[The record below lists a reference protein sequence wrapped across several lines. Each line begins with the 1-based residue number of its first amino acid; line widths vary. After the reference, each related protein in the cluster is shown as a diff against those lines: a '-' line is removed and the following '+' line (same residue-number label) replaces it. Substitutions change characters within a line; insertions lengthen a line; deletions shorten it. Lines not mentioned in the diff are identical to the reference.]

1 MENGIFCRKGIKKM
15 SKIIDTHTHI
25 YDKQFEEDFDD
36 VMKRIEDE
44 LEGIVSIGFD
54 LESSIKSIE
63 LANRYSFV
71 NAVIGV
77 HPVDIK
83 KYNDKVEKELERLAL
98 TEKKVVAIGEIGLD
112 YHWMEDPKD
121 VQIAGF
127 RKQMELA
134 ERVKKPVVIHT
145 REALQDT
152 LDVLKDYKNVGGILH
167 CYPGSLEAAKPFLDR
182 YYLGIGGTLTFKNNK
197 KTKELVK
204 ELPLEKIVLETDCP
218 YLTPVP
224 FRGKRNEP
232 IYTRYVA
239 EEVARIKEISV
250 EEVIRVTTE
259 NAKKIYEI

>member
-1 MENGIFCRKGIKKM
+1 MR
-15 SKIIDTHTHI
+15 KIIDTHTHI
-25 YDKQFEEDFDD
+25 YDKQFENDFDD

-54 LESSIKSIE
+54 LESSLKSIE

-152 LDVLKDYKNVGGILH
+152 LDVLRDYRNVGGILH

-232 IYTRYVA
+232 IYTKYVA

-250 EEVIRVTTE
+250 EQVIKVTTE
-259 NAKKIYEI
+259 NAKKIYGI

>member
-1 MENGIFCRKGIKKM
+1 MA
-15 SKIIDTHTHI
+15 KIIDTHTHI
-25 YDKQFEEDFDD
+25 YDEQFAEDFDE
-36 VMKRIEDE
+36 VVERIEE
-44 LEGIVSIGFD
+44 QLESAVVIGCD
-54 LESSIKSIE
+54 LETSLTSVA
-63 LANRYSFV
+63 LANKYPFIY
-71 NAVIGV
+71 AVIGV

-83 KYNDKVEKELERLAL
+83 EYNDEVEKELERLAL

-152 LDVLKDYKNVGGILH
+152 INVLKEYPNVGGILH
-167 CYPGSLEAAKPFLDR
+167 CYPGSLEAAKPLLDR
-182 YYLGIGGTLTFKNNK
+182 YYIGIGGTLTFKNNK
-197 KTKELVK
+197 KTKELVR

-232 IYTRYVA
+232 IYTKYVA
-239 EEVARIKEISV
+239 EEIARIKEISV

-259 NAKKIYEI
+259 NAKKIYGIK

>member
-1 MENGIFCRKGIKKM
+1 M

-25 YDKQFEEDFDD
+25 YDKQFEDDFDD

-54 LESSIKSIE
+54 LESSLKSIE

-83 KYNDKVEKELERLAL
+83 KYNDKIEKELERLAL

-204 ELPLEKIVLETDCP
+204 ELSLEKIVLETDCP

-232 IYTRYVA
+232 IYTKYVA

-259 NAKKIYEI
+259 NAKKIYGMQ

>member
-1 MENGIFCRKGIKKM
+1 M

-25 YDKQFEEDFDD
+25 YDKQFEDDFDD

-54 LESSIKSIE
+54 LESSLKSIE

-204 ELPLEKIVLETDCP
+204 NLPLEKIVLETDCP

-232 IYTRYVA
+232 IYTKYVA
-239 EEVARIKEISV
+239 EEVARIKEIAV

-259 NAKKIYEI
+259 NAKKIYGIERKRQ

>member
-1 MENGIFCRKGIKKM
+1 M

-25 YDKQFEEDFDD
+25 YDKQFENDFDD

-54 LESSIKSIE
+54 LESSLKSIE

-152 LDVLKDYKNVGGILH
+152 LDVLRDYRNVGGILH

-232 IYTRYVA
+232 IYTKYVA

-250 EEVIRVTTE
+250 EQVIKVTTE
-259 NAKKIYEI
+259 NAKKIYGI

>member
-1 MENGIFCRKGIKKM
+1 M

-25 YDKQFEEDFDD
+25 YDKQFENDFDD

-54 LESSIKSIE
+54 LESSLKSIE

-134 ERVKKPVVIHT
+134 ERVKKPVVIHA

-152 LDVLKDYKNVGGILH
+152 LDVLKDYRNVEGILH

-232 IYTRYVA
+232 VYTKYVA

-250 EEVIRVTTE
+250 EQVIKVTTE
-259 NAKKIYEI
+259 NAKKIYGMQ

>member
-1 MENGIFCRKGIKKM
+1 MR
-15 SKIIDTHTHI
+15 KIIDTHTHI
-25 YDKQFEEDFDD
+25 YDKQFENDFDD

-54 LESSIKSIE
+54 LESSLKSIE

-232 IYTRYVA
+232 IYTKYVA
-239 EEVARIKEISV
+239 EEVARIKGISV
-250 EEVIRVTTE
+250 EEVVKITTE
-259 NAKKIYEI
+259 NANKIYGM